1 MSHSSSTT
9 CTKSTNNTQIYVITT
24 ASSIDA
30 DENGF
35 GRLIDSGAVGY
46 FMSLEDAR
54 CAILENRC
62 DIHEQTNRYA
72 VIETVQ
78 EGLYGCDTES
88 EWYEWS
94 QEAQAYHEIPKPKA
108 LRHMCGFSF
117 Q

>member
-94 QEAQAYHEIPKPKA
+94 QEGQAYRKIQKPDA
-108 LRHMCGFSF
+108 LRHIGGFSF